1 MKNGIET
8 STQEYDVT
16 HFIVE
21 NAVR

>member
-16 HFIVE
+16 HFIE